1 MPVRFQLPARMGHT
15 DEELAFIRE
24 MGIRYL
30 NLNVMPPQANEEDL
44 QREKE
49 RLARFD
55 LEISDLA
62 CPPLQK
68 NPAIIL
74 GRSDREEQLDRFC
87 AFVRLAGHMGVKIV
101 SVAWQPNGI
110 FRTGRACRPCTR
122 GGVSPYVDMAEIAA
136 RPVSNDREYGQE
148 EIWANFAYFLRR
160 MLPVCEASGV
170 RLALHPNDPP
180 VESLGGV
187 HSLIYNTACYERAFR
202 LANNSPALGI
212 KLCVGCW
219 LEGGEA
225 FGNLMEDIRSLCE
238 RDKILVVHFRNVS
251 GRLPYFEATLSEDGY
266 ADMYAIMKQFV
277 RCGYEG
283 YMSVDHAFAGHPS
296 MGGTL
301 GAFAYPTGHMKGLWE
316 AAMRECGQNTY
327 PSGPSA

>member
-1 MPVRFQLPARMGHT
+1 MPVRFQMPARMGHT

-30 NLNVMPPQANEEDL
+30 NLNVMPPQANDEEL
-44 QREKE
+44 MREKE

-74 GRSDREEQLDRFC
+74 GQENREQELDRFC
-87 AFVRLAGHMGVKIV
+87 DFVRLSGRMGVKIV

-122 GGVSPYVDMAEIAA
+122 GGVSAYADLEEIAA
-136 RPVSNDREYGQE
+136 RPISNDREYGEE
-148 EIWANFAYFLRR
+148 EIWENFAYFLQRV
-160 MLPVCEASGV
+160 LPVCEECGV

-187 HSLIYNTACYERAFR
+187 HSLIYNMDCYERAFA

-219 LEGGEA
+219 LEGGKA
-225 FGNLMEDIRSLCE
+225 FGNLMEDIRSLCR

-251 GRLPYFEATLSEDGY
+251 GQLPYFEETLSEDGY
-266 ADMYAIMKQFV
+266 ADMYEIMKQFV
-277 RCGYEG
+277 RCGYNG

-296 MGGTL
+296 MGGAL

-316 AAMRECGQNTY
+316 AAMRECGKEPYCTI
-327 PSGPSA
+327 A